1 MCYTENVFRF
11 FTDSTGVE
19 RKWFINRPGI
29 SPDGEREVSEMK
41 HLKQLTSWVL
51 AVCMAASLFIG
62 GGKARIA
69 EAAEVGEPVISIL
82 PEAESSEAGGLEALP
97 GTISLIE
104 IGSDAGGTVDS
115 QAEAP
120 VRAILRY
127 PEPAVSATPGLVPCV
142 PYLDP
147 GEDLSNVVNRDQFGY
162 EYYSD
167 AAKNALQTNQFYVA
181 WYNRSGGGGY
191 PEFYELYESNRY
203 WKIPNF
209 VTVDSLMH
217 TYHLYFT
224 VLMRKV
230 EKEMLSPRLQTL
242 GRMMLEKSKV
252 QYDMLKGTEWEKAA
266 RRNVAYFTIGL
277 KLQAPETEVEAYVAD
292 MVNQELD
299 KIYAAAEIAP
309 CSLFEG
315 SDSFYSGTHDE
326 AYTQYKPRGNYEGDP
341 VLEAYFRAMMW
352 YGRITFL
359 AEDEDATRSALLISS
374 AMDDIAGS
382 DWEPVYAVSSFF
394 AGSSDDLL
402 YYDYMNAADEVWT
415 SGVNISAL
423 PGDASSFASFREAV
437 DKLAPPKI
445 NSLASHKGTE
455 QDESGKGFRFMGQRY
470 NVDGEI
476 YERLT
481 EWNPDENLSRVI
493 PDALDV
499 PNVLGSPIAEE
510 LMEEKGDA
518 QKPIYR
524 DNLPVLREEVQNA
537 GETVWQASLYAGWLH
552 TLTPLLQPRPEGYP
566 AFATNKEWL
575 KKTLETYEGSYTE
588 LKHDTV
594 LYAKQVYVAEGDGE
608 SPKDVDD
615 RGYVEP
621 EPEVYARFASLAMDT
636 RDGLERFGMLN
647 DENFSMLEDLYNLAV
662 MLLEIS
668 EKELTNQGLT
678 DEEYELIR
686 NYGEIIE
693 GYWEAYRLEMYSS
706 GLDYSTQLDASLVTD
721 IASGDNWVLELG
733 TGLAQEIVVIVPVD
747 GSLRLASGTVYSFY
761 EFVREGVDRLTD
773 SEWKTMN
780 GFRYGP
786 EAEEPNPVEKPD
798 WTMSYRVNPSNW

>member
-1 MCYTENVFRF
+1 
-11 FTDSTGVE
+11 
-19 RKWFINRPGI
+19 
-29 SPDGEREVSEMK
+29 MK
-41 HLKQLTSWVL
+41 HLKQLTSCVL
-51 AVCMAASLFIG
+51 AVCMTASLVFG
-62 GGKARIA
+62 GAAARVT
-69 EAAEVGEPVISIL
+69 EAAEVGAPVISIL
-82 PEAESSEAGGLEALP
+82 PETESSDADSPEALP
-97 GTISLIE
+97 GSISLVE
-104 IGSDAGGTVDS
+104 IGTEAAGTVDS
-115 QAEAP
+115 QSLTP

-127 PEPAVSATPGLVPCV
+127 PEPAVTATPGLVPCV
-142 PYLDP
+142 PFLEP
-147 GEDLSNVVNRDQFGY
+147 GEDLCNVVNRDQFGY
-162 EYYSD
+162 EYFSD
-167 AAKNALQTNQFYVA
+167 EAKNALQTNQFYVT
-181 WYNRSGGGGY
+181 WYNRDGGGGY

-230 EKEMLSPRLQTL
+230 EKEMLSPRLQSL
-242 GRMMLEKSKV
+242 SRIMLEKCRT
-252 QYDMLKGTEWEKAA
+252 QYEALKGTEWENAA

-277 KLQAPETEVEAYVAD
+277 KLQAPDTEADAYVAD
-292 MVNQELD
+292 IVARELD
-299 KIYAAAEIAP
+299 KIYAAAEISP
-309 CSLFEG
+309 CLLFEG

-359 AEDEDATRSALLISS
+359 AEDEDATRSALLIAS
-374 AMDDIAGS
+374 AMDEVAGS

-402 YYDYMNAADEVWT
+402 YYDYMSAADEVWA

-423 PGDASSFASFREAV
+423 PGDTASFASFREAV
-437 DKLAPPKI
+437 GRLAPPKI
-445 NSLASHKGTE
+445 NSLASHKGAE
-455 QDESGKGFRFMGQRY
+455 QDDSGKGFRFMGQRY
-470 NVDGEI
+470 NIDGEI

-481 EWNPDENLSRVI
+481 EWDPDANLSRII

-499 PNVLGSPIAEE
+499 PNALGSPIAEE
-510 LMEEKGDA
+510 LMVEKGDA
-518 QKPIYR
+518 LKPIYR
-524 DNLPVLREEVQNA
+524 DNLPVLREEIQNA
-537 GETVWQASLYAGWLH
+537 DDAVWQASLYAGWLH
-552 TLTPLLQPRPEGYP
+552 TLSPLLQPRPEGYP

-608 SPKDVDD
+608 SPKDADD

-647 DENFSMLEDLYNLAV
+647 DENRIMLEDLYNLAV
-662 MLLEIS
+662 TLLDIS
-668 EKELTNQGLT
+668 EKELTDQGLT
-678 DEEYELIR
+678 EEEYDLIR

-706 GLDYSTQLDASLVTD
+706 GLDYATQLDASLVTD

-733 TGLAQEIVVIVPVD
+733 TGLAQQIVVIVPVD
-747 GSLRLASGTVYSFY
+747 GTLRLATGTVYSFY
-761 EFVREGVDRLTD
+761 EFVREGTDRLTD
-773 SEWKTMN
+773 SEWKSMN

-786 EAEEPNPVEKPD
+786 DSQDPNPVDKPD